1 MRSAVAPSF
10 ILFTGRILGTAHVIT
25 LAAPRPDGGK
35 HVIEARV
42 VGGLTYTEEYG
53 DADEA
58 NGRYRALAA
67 ELLDDPEIAEGVH
80 QPAEAR
86 RPEHLAEVTPLPT
99 RSTEIAPMG

>member
-10 ILFTGRILGTAHVIT
+10 ILFTGRLLGTAHVIT
-25 LAAPRPDGGK
+25 LAPPRPDGGK
-35 HVIEARV
+35 HIIEARV
-42 VGGLTYTEEYG
+42 VGGATYTEEYG

-58 NGRYRALAA
+58 ARRYLALAT
-67 ELLDDPEIAEGVH
+67 ELLGDAAIAKGVRH
-80 QPAEAR
+80 PGEPH